1 MSEITKVDLS
11 KPTGKTSSED
21 TVYKVDLS
29 KPASQENEAEET
41 TETETAAE
49 EAVEETTEETVEE
62 TKEDAAEEASEEQP
76 VLEEVSEGETEEE
89 TEEEQPEA
97 TQVEKV
103 VETKQRELP
112 EGVEKLI
119 SFMEE
124 TGGSLEDY
132 AKLNA
137 DYSSF
142 NEDQLLKEYY
152 QSTKPHLDKEEVE
165 FLIED
170 TFEYDE
176 DLDEEKEI
184 KRKKVAKK
192 EALSKA
198 KKYLD
203 GLKDKYYTELK
214 AGSRLTKEQK
224 EAVDFFNRYNKENEE
239 NAKIAEKQVSTF
251 MNKTNNLF
259 SEKFKG
265 FEYNIGEKKFRFNVK
280 NADAIKESQSD
291 INNFIG
297 KFLDEGGN
305 MKDAKGYHKSLFTA
319 MNADAIANHFYEQG
333 KADALKTSI
342 AKSKNVDMSARS
354 SSPETNINGLKVKV
368 LSDNSSSR
376 LSIRKK

>member
-11 KPTGKTSSED
+11 KPTGKTSSEE

-29 KPASQENEAEET
+29 KPANQENEAEET
-41 TETETAAE
+41 KEE
-49 EAVEETTEETVEE
+49 EAAAEE
-62 TKEDAAEEASEEQP
+62 TKEETAEGSAEETSEEQP
-76 VLEEVSEGETEEE
+76 VLEEVSEEETEEE

-97 TQVEKV
+97 VQVEKA
-103 VETKQRELP
+103 VETEQKELP

-176 DLDEEKEI
+176 DLDEEKDI

-198 KKYLD
+198 KKHLE
-203 GLKDKYYTELK
+203 GLKDQYYTELK

-224 EAVDFFNRYNKENEE
+224 EAVDFFSRYNKENEE
-239 NAKIAEKQVSTF
+239 NVKISEKQVSTF
-251 MNKTNNLF
+251 TNKTNNLF

-354 SSPETNINGLKVKV
+354 SSPETNVNGIKVKV
-368 LSDNSSSR
+368 LSDNSSSK